1 MCARAFVFAFT
12 FTGLRVG
19 LEDESFGAGA
29 GVGAR
34 RVSAQAVV
42 AEQPVHQALVDVWT
56 EARNRLGEKSTRC
69 EGFLFRSNISCI
81 KEGDECIFL

>member
-1 MCARAFVFAFT
+1 MMSLIARENLKTRVEMRQNYRMWLRANVCLRVCVCVCTRAFT

-42 AEQPVHQALVDVWT
+42 AEQPVHQALIDVW
-56 EARNRLGEKSTRC
+56 AEK
-69 EGFLFRSNISCI
+69 
-81 KEGDECIFL
+81 